1 MKFTFVDTHNMTGRH
16 TALAIGLRRILS
28 LMTKPTTKTDH
39 FRVLLEQPYFN
50 ATATTKTIQA
60 LNITTTCKSK
70 FYESLDAT
78 LNDEKTLKSKT
89 ELKKHEHEKHF
100 YVGIYRMNLGKL
112 ESNTNRYYFVKEYL
126 KNSKRSTKT
135 EKNIGISDKDTD
147 WKILTSM
154 HGSVRKH
161 NLCDFSKPIQSVREF
176 DIVLDT
182 LFQGL
187 QKFHL
192 LTYIHDAKF
201 HNYLRKV
208 TAVYQDI
215 SVSLFNNFCDQN
227 NNDEDMKKLF
237 FNLAYCWL
245 KAGSHLMHISKGSF
259 QIRHWNAQSDYLL
272 RFVAFYIGPK
282 DDRTLRT
289 LTPQEFLFC
298 LVVAGSH
305 RRLPGLNYHGKEF
318 ESKYTSF
325 RIPKKI
331 EDFFVLH
338 YDEFNTFE
346 IGFLV
351 QALHMANVMPYNKLQ
366 DKIFATL
373 MNMKNKEIID
383 ADVVGHLLK
392 IFIKSDRNP
401 QMGKSVM
408 LKLLPILNELSV
420 PATVRLCTL
429 LQVHCLEESQP
440 FLEPLVNSVKDKIE
454 LFRMKDLYQTA
465 FFLAD
470 LDAHTTGKNIV
481 WKQGL
486 KGKLSPDKE
495 LFYDGLML
503 KAASI
508 LEKNST
514 HINDSPHFI
523 AFVFQMSRLSY
534 YSEYVIDKLIRTVNE
549 TKSLKNAN
557 DGDEMLTKGTLEL
570 FSKLRGKY
578 EMQNKIK
585 TEGYQILAKR
595 KHAHALK
602 NILELDNRLDR
613 IRRNYKGARLNA
625 DLKIKLKDLVG
636 DVSAIGRIQ
645 SNSLNEN

>member
-1 MKFTFVDTHNMTGRH
+1 MTGRH

-28 LMTKPTTKTDH
+28 LMTKPTTKNYH
-39 FRVLLEQPYFN
+39 CRVLLEQPYFN
-50 ATATTKTIQA
+50 AATIKTIQA

-78 LNDEKTLKSKT
+78 LNDEKTLKTKT
-89 ELKKHEHEKHF
+89 EKEKEKEKQA
-100 YVGIYRMNLGKL
+100 YVGIYRTNLRKL

-126 KNSKRSTKT
+126 KPSKPPTKV
-135 EKNIGISDKDTD
+135 EQNVGRSDKDND

-154 HGSVRKH
+154 HGAVIKH

-187 QKFHL
+187 EKLHL

-245 KAGSHLMHISKGSF
+245 KAGSHLMYISKGSF

-282 DDRTLRT
+282 DNRTLRT

-298 LVVAGSH
+298 MVVAGSH

-346 IGFLV
+346 IGFLA

-366 DKIFATL
+366 GKIFATM
-373 MNMKNKEIID
+373 MNMEDKEIID
-383 ADVVGHLLK
+383 ADVGHLLK
-392 IFIKSDRNP
+392 ILVKSDYNP
-401 QMGKSVM
+401 QMGRSVM
-408 LKLLPILNELSV
+408 LKLLPILNELT
-420 PATVRLCTL
+420 AFTTVRLCTL
-429 LQVHCLEESQP
+429 LHVHGLEESQP
-440 FLEPLVNSVKDKIE
+440 FLDPLVNAVKDKIE
-454 LFRMKDLYQTA
+454 LFRMKDLFQTA

-470 LDAHTTGKNIV
+470 LDAHTTGKNLV
-481 WKQGL
+481 RKQGL
-486 KGKLSPDKE
+486 KDRLSPDKE

-503 KAASI
+503 RAASI
-508 LEKNST
+508 LEKSST
-514 HINDSPHFI
+514 HIQDSRHFI
-523 AFVFQMSRLSY
+523 LFVFQMSRLSY

-549 TKSLKNAN
+549 TESLNNAK

-570 FSKLRGKY
+570 FSKLRGKH
-578 EMQNKIK
+578 EMQNKIN
-585 TEGYQILAKR
+585 TDGYQVLAKR

-602 NILELDNRLDR
+602 SILELDNRLDR
-613 IRRNYKGARLNA
+613 IRRNYRGARLNA
-625 DLKIKLKDLVG
+625 DLRIKLGHLVG
-636 DVSAIGRIQ
+636 DVSAIRKIQ
-645 SNSLNEN
+645 SSSLDKNLDDKFNT

>member
-1 MKFTFVDTHNMTGRH
+1 MTGRH

-28 LMTKPTTKTDH
+28 LMTKPTTKNDH
-39 FRVLLEQPYFN
+39 FRVLLEQPYLN

-60 LNITTTCKSK
+60 LHITTTCKSK

-78 LNDEKTLKSKT
+78 LNYEKTLESKT
-89 ELKKHEHEKHF
+89 EPHEKQS
-100 YVGIYRMNLGKL
+100 YVGIYRMNLRKL

-126 KNSKRSTKT
+126 KPSKPPTIKIVVD
-135 EKNIGISDKDTD
+135 NIGRSDKDTD

-154 HGSVRKH
+154 HGSVIKH

-187 QKFHL
+187 EKLHL
-192 LTYIHDAKF
+192 LTYIHDGKF

-366 DKIFATL
+366 DKLFATL
-373 MNMKNKEIID
+373 MNMKDKEIID
-383 ADVVGHLLK
+383 ADVGGHLLK
-392 IFIKSDRNP
+392 ILMKSDHNP
-401 QMGKSVM
+401 QMGRLVM

-420 PATVRLCTL
+420 PATVRLCTF
-429 LQVHCLEESQP
+429 LQIHCLEESQP
-440 FLEPLVNSVKDKIE
+440 FLEPFVNFVRDKIE
-454 LFRMKDLYQTA
+454 LFRMKDLFQTA
-465 FFLAD
+465 FFLAE

-486 KGKLSPDKE
+486 KDRLSPDKE

-503 KAASI
+503 RAASI
-508 LEKNST
+508 LEKSST
-514 HINDSPHFI
+514 HVNDSRHFI

-549 TKSLKNAN
+549 TKSLNNAE
-557 DGDEMLTKGTLEL
+557 DGNEMLTKGTLEL
-570 FSKLRGKY
+570 FSKLRGKS
-578 EMQNKIK
+578 EMQNKIN
-585 TEGYQILAKR
+585 TDGYQILAKR

-602 NILELDNRLDR
+602 NILELDKRLDR

-625 DLKIKLKDLVG
+625 DLSIKLRHLVG

-645 SNSLNEN
+645 SNSLNENLDDEFNT